1 MAGRLDLHEDRM
13 SIIRART
20 VRGRIFLAILAV
32 VLVPAAITAVAGTL
46 TLRGI
51 GTSSGTLGAWDAVA
65 ESGQGLIASLDS
77 AGIQDPAVRAAAER
91 HRSALSESVRL
102 SRLYAFVTRRF
113 VQVLPGIMI
122 VLTLVVAGGAFFMA
136 GRLARGIG
144 SPMEELVGWTER
156 IGHGEALPPERND
169 EQEGLVEFRALR
181 SSLRSMATQLDEGRE
196 RAIEAARLRSWSDL
210 ARRMAHEIKNPL
222 TAMRMAARTLPQSE
236 SDADPARVL
245 VEEIDR
251 LDGIARSFSQY
262 GKVPEGPRSEVDLL
276 ELLQSLARLE
286 TSAEIHVR
294 SEGPVMVVGHH
305 DALQRAF
312 RNLLV
317 NAAEAVDSN
326 ERARVDVHIRRLDGT
341 ARVEILDSGPGIPEE
356 LLSEIWNPDVST
368 KRSGTGLGL
377 AIVRRTME
385 HHDGVVAAS
394 NRPEGGACFQ
404 IDLPLAPPP
413 N

>member
-1 MAGRLDLHEDRM
+1 M
-13 SIIRART
+13 SILRART

-65 ESGQGLIASLDS
+65 ESGQGLISSLDS
-77 AGIQDPAVRAAAER
+77 AGIDDPAVRAAAEQ

-102 SRLYAFVTRRF
+102 SRLYAFVTQRF
-113 VQVLPGIMI
+113 VQILPGIVI
-122 VLTLVVAGGAFFMA
+122 VLTLVVAGVAFFMA

-144 SPMEELVGWTER
+144 SPIEDLVGWTER
-156 IGHGEALPPERND
+156 IGHGEPLPTER
-169 EQEGLVEFRALR
+169 EEEREGLEEFRALR
-181 SSLRSMATQLDEGRE
+181 TSVRSMASQLDEGRE

-222 TAMRMAARTLPQSE
+222 TAMRMAARTLPQSD
-236 SDADPARVL
+236 SDSDPARVL

-251 LDGIARSFSQY
+251 LDGIARTFSQY
-262 GKVPEGPRSEVDLL
+262 GKVPEGPRSEVDLV

-286 TSAEIHVR
+286 SADVQVLP
-294 SEGPVMVVGHH
+294 SEPVMIVGHY

-317 NAAEAVDSN
+317 NATEAVNSDGQAVV
-326 ERARVDVHIRRLDGT
+326 EVRVVRTDKT
-341 ARVEILDSGPGIPEE
+341 ARVEILDSGPGIPDE
-356 LLSEIWNPDVST
+356 LLEDIWNPDVST

-377 AIVRRTME
+377 AIVRRTVE
-385 HHDGVVAAS
+385 HHEGTVRAE
-394 NRPEGGACFQ
+394 NRPEGGACFR
-404 IDLPLAPPP
+404 IELPIAPPSS